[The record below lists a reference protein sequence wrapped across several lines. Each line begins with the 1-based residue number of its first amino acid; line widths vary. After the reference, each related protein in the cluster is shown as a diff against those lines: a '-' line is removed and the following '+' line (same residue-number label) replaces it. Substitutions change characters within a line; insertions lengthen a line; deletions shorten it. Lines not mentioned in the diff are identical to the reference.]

1 MAKTPAWQRAE
12 GKNPK
17 GGLNAKGRASY
28 NAANPGKPGLKPPQP
43 EGGARK
49 KSFCARMEG
58 MKKKLTSSKTAND
71 PNSRINKSLRA
82 WKCYMETGTLVWN
95 LITSF
100 LVGLVMF
107 MVKQASDEQK
117 RIQILLNRTRE
128 EIARDHITRAEVRQ
142 DLEKIMERFDS
153 GFERLEAKIDALA
166 KGKQ

>member
-1 MAKTPAWQRAE
+1 
-12 GKNPK
+12 
-17 GGLNAKGRASY
+17 
-28 NAANPGKPGLKPPQP
+28 
-43 EGGARK
+43 
-49 KSFCARMEG
+49 
-58 MKKKLTSSKTAND
+58 
-71 PNSRINKSLRA
+71 
-82 WKCYMETGTLVWN
+82 METGALVWN

-107 MVKQASDEQK
+107 MLKNSSDEQK

-166 KGKQ
+166 KKG

>member
-1 MAKTPAWQRAE
+1 
-12 GKNPK
+12 
-17 GGLNAKGRASY
+17 
-28 NAANPGKPGLKPPQP
+28 
-43 EGGARK
+43 
-49 KSFCARMEG
+49 
-58 MKKKLTSSKTAND
+58 
-71 PNSRINKSLRA
+71 
-82 WKCYMETGTLVWN
+82 METGTLVWN

-117 RIQILLNRTRE
+117 RIQILLNRSRE

-166 KGKQ
+166 ERK